1 MKVLYLSSLCSV
13 KEYERM
19 FKKYGSTSSHAAQK
33 FNRLLVKGL
42 LENGCNVDALTQRI
56 IVAKDTKDDYICLP
70 EKEDGVYY
78 KYLPRVR
85 NKTLNRIKTIM
96 RAFKEIKRWSKI
108 NPDGAIICDIILGE
122 LSLALWC
129 AKHVGVK
136 NKMTA
141 IVTDVPS
148 IRAGDN
154 RKGLRAV
161 PMHIKNKMIQ
171 FFDSYIFLTEQMNT
185 KLNQN
190 QKPYVVIEGIVDSS
204 VVEEANVL
212 EKKSCEKVCMMAG
225 LLEEIYGVQMLIE
238 AFTEIEDP
246 NARLVFYGKG
256 SSVEQIEK
264 ISQKDKRIQYKGEL
278 TNAEI
283 VKEEK
288 KATFLLNPRP
298 PIGAWTA
305 YSFPS
310 KNMEYMASGT
320 PLIAYD
326 LPCIPKEYNDYFFP
340 IREVSKEGIKEIL
353 QVLLKK
359 DREEI
364 HAFGLNAQKWIVQH
378 KCASRQAKKIVDML
392 NDEMIR

>member
-1 MKVLYLSSLCSV
+1 MYDGWTTRRNIRC
-13 KEYERM
+13 
-19 FKKYGSTSSHAAQK
+19 ANA
-33 FNRLLVKGL
+33 NR
-42 LENGCNVDALTQRI
+42 
-56 IVAKDTKDDYICLP
+56 
-70 EKEDGVYY
+70 
-78 KYLPRVR
+78 
-85 NKTLNRIKTIM
+85 
-96 RAFKEIKRWSKI
+96 
-108 NPDGAIICDIILGE
+108 
-122 LSLALWC
+122 
-129 AKHVGVK
+129 
-136 NKMTA
+136 
-141 IVTDVPS
+141 
-148 IRAGDN
+148 
-154 RKGLRAV
+154 
-161 PMHIKNKMIQ
+161 
-171 FFDSYIFLTEQMNT
+171 
-185 KLNQN
+185 
-190 QKPYVVIEGIVDSS
+190 
-204 VVEEANVL
+204 
-212 EKKSCEKVCMMAG
+212 
-225 LLEEIYGVQMLIE
+225 